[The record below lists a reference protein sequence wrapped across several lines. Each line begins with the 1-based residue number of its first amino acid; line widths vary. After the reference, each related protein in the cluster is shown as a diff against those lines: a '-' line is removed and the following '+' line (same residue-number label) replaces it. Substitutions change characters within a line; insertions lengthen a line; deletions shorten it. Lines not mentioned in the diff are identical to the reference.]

1 MKIAVI
7 GAGSWG
13 TALANLLAHNGH
25 NVSLWARR
33 SEVVTSIN
41 KDHRNP
47 RYLTDAELHSDVVA
61 TLSHRDAVLRARAA
75 VIVTPSN
82 LLRGVARALADAVDQ
97 DFPVII
103 CSKGVEEGSG
113 MLPIEVF
120 ASEMGNPDRFA
131 VLSGPNHAEEV
142 VRGIPSGTVIASP
155 SRDTAEFFRDA
166 FAAPSFRTYISR
178 DVAGVELCAA
188 FKNVIAIA
196 AGLSDGL
203 GFGLNARAALVTRG
217 LAETSR
223 LGVALGARA
232 STFMGLSGLG
242 DLILTCSGDLSRN
255 RQVGLRLGSG
265 ESLEDIASSM
275 CMVAEGVKTTQAVHR
290 LAQRLGVDMPVTGT
304 MYSVLYEGFAPREA
318 VQALMGRQ
326 LKEE

>member
-47 RYLTDAELHSDVVA
+47 RYLTDVELHSDVVA

-103 CSKGVEEGSG
+103 SSKG
-113 MLPIEVF
+113 
-120 ASEMGNPDRFA
+120 
-131 VLSGPNHAEEV
+131 
-142 VRGIPSGTVIASP
+142 
-155 SRDTAEFFRDA
+155 
-166 FAAPSFRTYISR
+166 
-178 DVAGVELCAA
+178 C
-188 FKNVIAIA
+188 
-196 AGLSDGL
+196 
-203 GFGLNARAALVTRG
+203 
-217 LAETSR
+217 
-223 LGVALGARA
+223 
-232 STFMGLSGLG
+232 
-242 DLILTCSGDLSRN
+242 LI
-255 RQVGLRLGSG
+255 
-265 ESLEDIASSM
+265 
-275 CMVAEGVKTTQAVHR
+275 
-290 LAQRLGVDMPVTGT
+290 
-304 MYSVLYEGFAPREA
+304 
-318 VQALMGRQ
+318 
-326 LKEE
+326 